1 MRRLLIRSILTQRA
15 LVCCVVLVL
24 LATAVGL
31 AAWPRMT
38 DAARGRVVG
47 DAVAQASPLV
57 RDVQG
62 STALPQ
68 AVIDPAA
75 AAGDTESDSASDA
88 DPEADADND
97 ADTGEPWRSV
107 LGALEAERSGA
118 DLPLRTVLTPPRAV
132 LSTEPAPIEAPP
144 GTEVTQAALGL
155 GASPELAAE
164 ADLVEGQW
172 PTPGAVPTPQQLAA
186 QSQAALEE
194 TGQAAS
200 QADLGIPWSLPVALP
215 AASARAL
222 AWDVGEE
229 RDGPYAQWFTLRLVG
244 TYDLAGPIPQ
254 HAPLLGGPRE
264 IDDLNTG
271 LSVTVLVAVDP
282 ADWPAIEPWIADSEL
297 TAWYGVQAEEV
308 ADADPDLLAAQLR
321 RFTAAPLVI
330 KYAGAQARLP
340 LSTELPS
347 VLDDAARRTAGASA
361 AATATAAGPVGVA
374 VAVVL
379 LALGLLHRR
388 RAPIWALVR
397 ARGGRPAR
405 IRALLAAEGLAI
417 GLPVSAL
424 GWALAALLTGT
435 VTGGG
440 LAGWVGCAALAVLP
454 AFAALVAPVPVS
466 LRMPRRDL
474 RAAGWVRDGVV
485 LILAAL
491 AGTRLLA
498 GGGGGNAAAT
508 AGEGTGTDPLV
519 VLAPLALALGV
530 AVLLLRAAP
539 WLLRLPEAV
548 VARRG
553 SVGDVVGAAR
563 AARDPSL
570 GLASMLAVLVAT
582 STAVLATTTLAAL
595 REEVTSTA
603 WHEVG
608 GEVRISG
615 PELTPEIVA
624 EMGAIDGV
632 RTVTPVA
639 TVRPAI
645 LQGAQSMRTTLYLL
659 DTAALAQG
667 SAAQR
672 DDDWRRALQS
682 LAPADGPG
690 DDPAAP
696 ADAPAVLVGPAM
708 SLGSAM
714 ELTWASAG
722 TTAVE
727 PVTGPA
733 TLPGIDSSGTWVLAD
748 LDAAPAGLV
757 ADARTTLALVDL
769 EDGADA
775 TAVAALLAEAS
786 GGLAEVAEDRVDAV
800 LEAGE
805 VRLLESV
812 LGVAVAAGGVLGIGA
827 LVLVVLA
834 GAPARA
840 RVSARLRV
848 LGAARAELRRL
859 AAWDILPASLP
870 AIALGA
876 VLGALLAPQLWHALG
891 LGALAGASQAW
902 PGSGL
907 GWVILVPVGALVAVV
922 ILAVIAGR
930 VGSADLVDRGNE
942 EE

>member
-38 DAARGRVVG
+38 DAARGRVVS

-68 AVIDPAA
+68 AVIDPATTA
-75 AAGDTESDSASDA
+75 SDTDSGSASDA
-88 DPEADADND
+88 DSEGAADND
-97 ADTGEPWRSV
+97 ADTGEPWHSV

-118 DLPLRTVLTPPRAV
+118 DQPLRGVLAAPRAV
-132 LSTEPAPIEAPP
+132 LSTEPAPVEAPP

-229 RDGPYAQWFTLRLVG
+229 RGGPYAQWFTLRLVG

-271 LSVTVLVAVDP
+271 LSVTVLAAVDP
-282 ADWPAIEPWIADSEL
+282 ADWRAIEPWIADSEL
-297 TAWYGVQAEEV
+297 TAWYGVEADEV

-330 KYAGAQARLP
+330 EYAGAQARLP

-424 GWALAALLTGT
+424 GWALSTLLTGT

-440 LAGWVGCAALAVLP
+440 VAGWVGCAALAVLP

-474 RAAGWVRDGVV
+474 RAAGWVRDGII

-498 GGGGGNAAAT
+498 DGGGGNATPT
-508 AGEGTGTDPLV
+508 AGEGAGTDPLV

-570 GLASMLAVLVAT
+570 GLASLLAVLVAT

-632 RTVTPVA
+632 STVTPVA

-672 DDDWRRALQS
+672 DDDWQRALQS
-682 LAPADGPG
+682 LAPAEGPG
-690 DDPAAP
+690 HDP
-696 ADAPAVLVGPAM
+696 ADAPAVLIGPAM

-748 LDAAPAGLV
+748 LAAAPAGLA

-769 EDGADA
+769 EGGADA
-775 TAVAALLAEAS
+775 TAVAALLTEAS

-848 LGAARAELRRL
+848 LGAARAQLRRL

-876 VLGALLAPQLWHALG
+876 GLGALLAPQLWRALD

-907 GWVILVPVGALVAVV
+907 GWVILVPVCALAAVV

-930 VGSADLVDRGNE
+930 VGAADLVDRGNE